1 MDTIRIF
8 GLSCVVSIVALFLN
22 LIQMHFEDSGQHP
35 ILERILVIPIFLLF
49 FISIPSTA
57 VLFFLIHQYNKRHE
71 RIVLK
76 DEHEKQA
83 RLDAI
88 NDRLLKHA
96 EEERDYLKNKCAS
109 IERSYN
115 RLNNSTGSTMPPI
128 DYDDYPVF
136 YSEDYD
142 M

>member
-1 MDTIRIF
+1 MHLEDT
-8 GLSCVVSIVALFLN
+8 GN
-22 LIQMHFEDSGQHP
+22 HP

-49 FISIPSTA
+49 FITIPSTA
-57 VLFFLIHQYNKRHE
+57 VLFFLIHQYNKRPE
-71 RIVLK
+71 KIVRK
-76 DEHEKQA
+76 DEQEKQA
-83 RLDAI
+83 KIDAI
-88 NDRLLKHA
+88 NQRLLSQA
-96 EEERDYLKNKCAS
+96 ETERDYLKKKCAS